1 MEENQKVSRDI
12 IINIGKKKKSEY
24 RLNNDNIANMIGKEW
39 RIFLNK
45 NVSYRS
51 SDIYNGSLFR
61 NSVIV
66 SIINSAFIN
75 GFTVYNVEY
84 IIVRKSEIRNIE
96 NIKIKN
102 KNL

>member
-1 MEENQKVSRDI
+1 
-12 IINIGKKKKSEY
+12 
-24 RLNNDNIANMIGKEW
+24 MIGKEW